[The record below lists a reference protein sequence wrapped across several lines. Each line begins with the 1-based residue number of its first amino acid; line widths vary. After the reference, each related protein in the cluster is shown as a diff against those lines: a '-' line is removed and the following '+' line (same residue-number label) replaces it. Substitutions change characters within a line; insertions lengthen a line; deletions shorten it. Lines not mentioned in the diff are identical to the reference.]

1 MSLWIGIDCDSGDMM
16 EVVRKT
22 NGSRRWEL
30 AMVWEEAWT
39 IVHRKE

>member
-1 MSLWIGIDCDSGDMM
+1 MM

-30 AMVWEEAWT
+30 AMVWEEAWR